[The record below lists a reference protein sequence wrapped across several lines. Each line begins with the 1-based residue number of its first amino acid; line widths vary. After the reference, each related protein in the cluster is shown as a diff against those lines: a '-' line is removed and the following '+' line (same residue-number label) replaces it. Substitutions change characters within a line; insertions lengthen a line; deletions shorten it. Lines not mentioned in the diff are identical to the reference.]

1 MLKQQLMF
9 EFYLNII
16 RKIKIKNENENEN
29 EIIKQELKASGKLI
43 FYLTERK
50 KEMLYCVDNSFS
62 LDPSDFFS

>member
-29 EIIKQELKASGKLI
+29 EIIK
-43 FYLTERK
+43 
-50 KEMLYCVDNSFS
+50 
-62 LDPSDFFS
+62 